1 MTEVSFYH
9 LQSDPIDRA
18 LPRLL
23 EKVRE
28 RGFRVLLRGMTEARI
43 ETLDEALWT
52 CRAES
57 FLPHAREGE
66 GVDPARQP
74 IFLTLAGEGNANAA
88 TVLVLTEDAPADD
101 LAEFE
106 RCLYMFDGNNETALI
121 AARTRWKALKESD
134 IPVSYYQQTEA
145 GWEKKA

>member
-9 LQSDPIDRA
+9 LQSEPIERA

-28 RGFRVLLRGMTEARI
+28 RGFRVAVRGVTEERI

-52 CRAES
+52 YRPES

-66 GVDPARQP
+66 GVDATAQP
-74 IFLTLAGEGNANAA
+74 ILLTLAGAGNANAA
-88 TVLVLTEDAPADD
+88 TVLVLTENAPADD
-101 LAEFE
+101 LASFE
-106 RCLYMFDGNNETALI
+106 RCLYMFNGNDEPA
-121 AARTRWKALKESD
+121 
-134 IPVSYYQQTEA
+134 
-145 GWEKKA
+145 

>member
-9 LQSDPIDRA
+9 LQSEPIERA

-28 RGFRVLLRGMTEARI
+28 RGFRVLVRGATEERI

-52 CRAES
+52 YRDAS
-57 FLPHAREGE
+57 FLAHGRAGDAL
-66 GVDPARQP
+66 DPAEQP
-74 IFLTLAGEGNANAA
+74 IFLTLETEGNANGA
-88 TVLVLTEDAPADD
+88 TILVLTEDAAADD
-101 LAEFE
+101 ATAFE
-106 RCLYMFDGNNETALI
+106 RCLYMFDGNDDAALK
-121 AARTRWKALKESD
+121 AARGRWKSLKD
-134 IPVSYYQQTEA
+134 RNIPVSYYQQTEN

>member
-9 LQSDPIDRA
+9 LQSDPIERA

-28 RGFRVLLRGMTEARI
+28 RGFRVLVRGMTEERLEI
-43 ETLDEALWT
+43 LDEALWSYKPV
-52 CRAES
+52 S
-57 FLPHAREGE
+57 FLVHGRAGDTL
-66 GVDPARQP
+66 DPAEQP
-74 IFLTLAGEGNANAA
+74 IFLTREAEGNANGA
-88 TVLVLTEDAPADD
+88 TILVLTEDAA
-101 LAEFE
+101 AEDIKEYE
-106 RCLYMFDGNNETALI
+106 RCLYMFDGNDDAALK
-121 AARTRWKALKESD
+121 AARTRWKALKEND